1 LRSDYRLAAV
11 ESSRDLD
18 IIRELFQ
25 EYADGLGI
33 DLAYQGFDQE
43 LAQLPGRY
51 APPAGDLV
59 IAWQKG
65 RALGC
70 VGLRPLDLPGTC
82 ELKRLYVRPAAR
94 GARIGLALAKCA
106 IESAT
111 AKGYRQI
118 MLDTLPSMTPAI
130 VIYRAL
136 GFAPTAPYSATTAPG
151 ILYFAKQL
159 PGPLKPERR

>member
-1 LRSDYRLAAV
+1 
-11 ESSRDLD
+11 
-18 IIRELFQ
+18 
-25 EYADGLGI
+25 
-33 DLAYQGFDQE
+33 
-43 LAQLPGRY
+43 
-51 APPAGDLV
+51 
-59 IAWQKG
+59 
-65 RALGC
+65 
-70 VGLRPLDLPGTC
+70 
-82 ELKRLYVRPAAR
+82 
-94 GARIGLALAKCA
+94 LALAKCA

>member
-1 LRSDYRLAAV
+1 LPLGCRLAPV
-11 ESSRDLD
+11 SSSRDLD
-18 IIRELFQ
+18 TIRELFQ

-51 APPAGDLV
+51 APPAGDLL
-59 IAWQKG
+59 IAWDNG
-65 RALGC
+65 AALGC
-70 VGLRPLDLPGTC
+70 VGLRPLDLSGAC
-82 ELKRLYVRPAAR
+82 ELKRLYVRPTAR
-94 GARIGLALAKCA
+94 GAGLGLALARC
-106 IESAT
+106 IVGRAT

-130 VIYRAL
+130 AVYRAL
-136 GFAPTAPYSATTAPG
+136 GFEPTPPYSDATIPG

-159 PGPLKPERR
+159 RAAGT